1 MAIQPQ
7 DIADNFSLVDIQA
20 KITSILSAIANA
32 EQSASDSFQDGQANQ
47 SVRRQSLSD
56 LYDTLGLW
64 VKAKNILLGTT
75 SSAAELIGADYNPDF
90 LRL

>member
-7 DIADNFSLVDIQA
+7 DIADSFSLTEIQA

-32 EQSASDSFQDGQANQ
+32 EQSMSDKFQDGQADQ
-47 SVRRQSLSD
+47 SVRRQSLPD

-64 VKAKNILLGTT
+64 VRAKNILAGTT
-75 SSAAELIGADYNPDF
+75 SSAAELIGANYNPDF
-90 LRL
+90 LRV